1 MKTQI
6 EKDQDDIVYK
16 EAFNVVK
23 ANFLRRIEEAREKE
37 NPEKLLYIAL
47 DAPQLTEEL
56 SEVLSSIRNESTTNA
71 ADILYRLMKNE
82 TDLNRFIMS
91 VYTMVKTIE
100 DIKKLNTRIAMIGL
114 HGMQGL
120 NGIFKMLDEEFKK
133 HLRDEDSKDDE

>member
-23 ANFLRRIEEAREKE
+23 ANFLRRIEEARENE

-56 SEVLSSIRNESTTNA
+56 YEILSSIRNESTTSA
-71 ADILYRLMKNE
+71 ADILYRLMENE
-82 TDLNRFIMS
+82 TDLNRFVMS

-114 HGMQGL
+114 HGMGGL
-120 NGIFKMLDEEFKK
+120 GDIFKMLDEEFKK
-133 HLRDEDSKDDE
+133 HRRDEDNKDNE